1 MATHNP
7 AQQSTHLS
15 SSESDLSHFFV
26 TAIIVTHDGATWLP
40 EVIAA
45 LSSQTRP
52 IDRIIA
58 VDTGSVDASPKLL
71 RSAGITFI
79 SADRELGYGDA
90 IEMALEQTPKLHDPV
105 ALANECIWLIHDDCA
120 PAKETLRLLLE
131 AIKDRPQVVIAGPKL
146 LGWYDRDHLLEAGVS
161 IAPNGARWTGLEP
174 REQNQGQ
181 HDEIKEVL
189 SVSTAGMLVRRAAFE
204 ELGGL
209 DPNLALFRDD
219 VDLGWRA
226 YVAGFSAICVGAASA
241 FHAQAAASERRTV
254 DVSEAFLHRPLLLDR
269 RNAAYVMLANSSW
282 WTLPWLVIQ
291 LLGTSFLRVIFDLL
305 AKLPGYAGDEIAAVA
320 LLLIHPTDLIKA
332 RRSRRRKRL
341 LSPSVVGP
349 YIPPRGSQIRAG
361 FDQVTNTIAQRLKS
375 EPEVT
380 GVERES
386 YADLGVIS
394 EEFDEPDFSLPAR
407 ISILRG
413 VVRRPDTLSLL
424 AVSALAIISA
434 HARFGSLVG
443 GALGFIPAT
452 GTDLLRHYAQAW
464 HLVGMGSTVSAPPWM
479 AIIGLASIVTLGH
492 LPIFVT
498 LLFLLTPPLA
508 FIIFVT
514 SLRHIGVSQR
524 TSTFGG
530 LVYVLTPLLWS
541 SLNQG
546 RIDILVLYL
555 LAPIFIFVRPLMV
568 SMLDIS
574 WRRTFATILLVALV
588 ASFSPLLL
596 ALWLLVQLVLLT
608 SEIIALLRD
617 PEKSAGW
624 IDLLES
630 AQFRPVSKRIA
641 AIITVP
647 LLTLPWSLGL
657 LIHPTQFLLAP
668 GIPLANG
675 GAVPSLLLNPGG
687 TGAPAWW
694 VIAPVSLFT
703 LFSLFIRSM
712 RRSALVSACL
722 LALAILLNAFHIPGH
737 GAVEP
742 VYVGALFLV
751 ISIILIPPMLVVLE
765 RVTPNLRVRNLGI
778 SHLAIAGAT
787 VLSLVSTILF
797 AGWVLIGQSTS
808 LVQSDQSDVVPAFV
822 SALAQSPAKPKTLVL
837 SATNSTTTF
846 FISRGNPL
854 GLGDADVATETPPQ
868 IEDAVSQL
876 ITGSGVSAAKVLG
889 SFGIQYLFLKAP
901 VSPESARAI
910 DGVGGFTRMSATQ
923 IGIVWHIVGSSPRV
937 ILAGTNGKNYLIPA
951 SDIGATGKAVEPGQL
966 VVAEKYDRSW
976 RLISNGVNVPLQHAT
991 SGLPVFSVSSPG
1003 KVTLLFDAT
1012 AHRGLIS
1019 LQLLTLLI
1027 AVVMA
1032 LPSGRRRRQVPL
1044 EELV

>member
-305 AKLPGYAGDEIAAVA
+305 AKLPGYAGDEIAAVG

-380 GVERES
+380 C
-386 YADLGVIS
+386 
-394 EEFDEPDFSLPAR
+394 
-407 ISILRG
+407 
-413 VVRRPDTLSLL
+413 LL
-424 AVSALAIISA
+424 
-434 HARFGSLVG
+434 
-443 GALGFIPAT
+443 
-452 GTDLLRHYAQAW
+452 Y
-464 HLVGMGSTVSAPPWM
+464 
-479 AIIGLASIVTLGH
+479 
-492 LPIFVT
+492 
-498 LLFLLTPPLA
+498 
-508 FIIFVT
+508 T
-514 SLRHIGVSQR
+514 S
-524 TSTFGG
+524 
-530 LVYVLTPLLWS
+530 P
-541 SLNQG
+541 
-546 RIDILVLYL
+546 
-555 LAPIFIFVRPLMV
+555 
-568 SMLDIS
+568 
-574 WRRTFATILLVALV
+574 
-588 ASFSPLLL
+588 SP
-596 ALWLLVQLVLLT
+596 
-608 SEIIALLRD
+608 RD
-617 PEKSAGW
+617 
-624 IDLLES
+624 
-630 AQFRPVSKRIA
+630 
-641 AIITVP
+641 
-647 LLTLPWSLGL
+647 GL
-657 LIHPTQFLLAP
+657 LSRM
-668 GIPLANG
+668 
-675 GAVPSLLLNPGG
+675 PS
-687 TGAPAWW
+687 
-694 VIAPVSLFT
+694 
-703 LFSLFIRSM
+703 
-712 RRSALVSACL
+712 SA
-722 LALAILLNAFHIPGH
+722 
-737 GAVEP
+737 
-742 VYVGALFLV
+742 
-751 ISIILIPPMLVVLE
+751 
-765 RVTPNLRVRNLGI
+765 
-778 SHLAIAGAT
+778 
-787 VLSLVSTILF
+787 
-797 AGWVLIGQSTS
+797 
-808 LVQSDQSDVVPAFV
+808 
-822 SALAQSPAKPKTLVL
+822 
-837 SATNSTTTF
+837 
-846 FISRGNPL
+846 
-854 GLGDADVATETPPQ
+854 
-868 IEDAVSQL
+868 
-876 ITGSGVSAAKVLG
+876 
-889 SFGIQYLFLKAP
+889 
-901 VSPESARAI
+901 
-910 DGVGGFTRMSATQ
+910 
-923 IGIVWHIVGSSPRV
+923 
-937 ILAGTNGKNYLIPA
+937 
-951 SDIGATGKAVEPGQL
+951 
-966 VVAEKYDRSW
+966 
-976 RLISNGVNVPLQHAT
+976 
-991 SGLPVFSVSSPG
+991 
-1003 KVTLLFDAT
+1003 
-1012 AHRGLIS
+1012 
-1019 LQLLTLLI
+1019 
-1027 AVVMA
+1027 
-1032 LPSGRRRRQVPL
+1032 
-1044 EELV
+1044 